1 MTGVKVSSDAMSNW
15 RTMNLTRSLI
25 DPSSLPRES
34 SSAKLNCSYWEM
46 CAMDRRSL
54 LQLSLA
60 STLMGFAPSLASADA
75 ATRPKRLRP
84 GDTIGLVAPA
94 SVTYESLQLQIAL
107 EALEAMGLKAKVGP
121 HVMDRYGYLAGE
133 DEDRA
138 SDINAAFAD
147 PEIDAVFALRGGWG
161 ASRLLPFLDFDLIA
175 KNPKIFLGYS
185 DITSLLN
192 AIYAKAGVVT
202 FHGPNVMSR
211 WNEFTYQGMREVLF
225 DARASTYSN
234 PEVIDDD
241 LVARKYRI
249 QTINAGKATGHLI
262 GGNLT
267 LMSALVGTSYFPN
280 ASGAILFLEDVG
292 EAIYRVDRM
301 MTQLKLSGVL
311 GQVSGVVFGHFT
323 DVTPNPGLGNF
334 ALMDILKQHCE
345 PLGVPCYFGAMIGHV
360 EQQSTVPVGAIAEMD
375 AGAGVLRLQEPAVR

>member
-1 MTGVKVSSDAMSNW
+1 MSNW

-60 STLMGFAPSLASADA
+60 STLMGFAPSLAFADA

-234 PEVIDDD
+234 PEVIDND

-375 AGAGVLRLQEPAVR
+375 AGAGVLRLKEPAVRK

>member
-1 MTGVKVSSDAMSNW
+1 M
-15 RTMNLTRSLI
+15 
-25 DPSSLPRES
+25 
-34 SSAKLNCSYWEM
+34 
-46 CAMDRRSL
+46 
-54 LQLSLA
+54 
-60 STLMGFAPSLASADA
+60 
-75 ATRPKRLRP
+75 
-84 GDTIGLVAPA
+84 
-94 SVTYESLQLQIAL
+94 
-107 EALEAMGLKAKVGP
+107 
-121 HVMDRYGYLAGE
+121 
-133 DEDRA
+133 
-138 SDINAAFAD
+138 
-147 PEIDAVFALRGGWG
+147 
-161 ASRLLPFLDFDLIA
+161 
-175 KNPKIFLGYS
+175 GYS

-375 AGAGVLRLQEPAVR
+375 AGAGVLRLKEPAVRK

>member
-1 MTGVKVSSDAMSNW
+1 MSNW

-46 CAMDRRSL
+46 CAMDRRSV

-60 STLMGFAPSLASADA
+60 STRMGFAPSLAFADA

-375 AGAGVLRLQEPAVR
+375 AGAGVLRLKEPAVRK

>member
-1 MTGVKVSSDAMSNW
+1 MSNW
-15 RTMNLTRSLI
+15 RTMNLTCSLI
-25 DPSSLPRES
+25 GPSSLPRES
-34 SSAKLNCSYWEM
+34 SSAKLNHGYWEM
-46 CAMDRRSL
+46 HAMDRRSL

-60 STLMGFAPSLASADA
+60 STLIGIAPSFAFADA
-75 ATRPKRLRP
+75 VTRPTRLHP

-121 HVMDRYGYLAGE
+121 HVMDRYGYLAGK

-138 SDINAAFAD
+138 LDINAAFAD

-211 WNEFTYQGMREVLF
+211 WNEFTYRGMREVLF

-234 PEVIDDD
+234 PEVIEND
-241 LVARKYRI
+241 LVARKHRT
-249 QTINAGKATGHLI
+249 QTINGGQATGHLI

-267 LMSALVGTSYFPN
+267 LMSALVGTPYFPN

-301 MTQLKLSGVL
+301 ITQLKLSGVL
-311 GQVSGVVFGHFT
+311 GQVSGIVFGHFT

-334 ALMDILKQHCE
+334 ALMDILNQHCE

-360 EQQSTVPVGAIAEMD
+360 EQQSTVPVGAVAEMD

>member
-1 MTGVKVSSDAMSNW
+1 MGVV
-15 RTMNLTRSLI
+15 
-25 DPSSLPRES
+25 PS
-34 SSAKLNCSYWEM
+34 
-46 CAMDRRSL
+46 
-54 LQLSLA
+54 
-60 STLMGFAPSLASADA
+60 FALADA
-75 ATRPKRLRP
+75 VIRPKRLRP
-84 GDTIGLVAPA
+84 GDTIGLIAPA

-107 EALEAMGLKAKVGP
+107 ETLIAMGLNAKVGP
-121 HVMDRYGYLAGE
+121 HVMDRFGYLAGE

-138 SDINAAFAD
+138 SDINTAFAD

-211 WNEFTYQGMREVLF
+211 WNDFTYQGMRDVLF
-225 DARASTYSN
+225 EAKSVAYSN
-234 PEVIDDD
+234 PEVIEDD
-241 LVARKYRI
+241 LVARKHRI
-249 QTINAGKATGHLI
+249 QTIKTGNATGRLI

-267 LMSALVGTSYFPN
+267 LMSALVGTPYFPDTR
-280 ASGAILFLEDVG
+280 GAILFLEDVG

-301 MTQLKLSGVL
+301 MTQLKLSGAL
-311 GQVSGVVFGHFT
+311 DQVSGIVFGHFT
-323 DVTPNPGLGNF
+323 GVKPNPGLGNF
-334 ALMDILKQHCE
+334 ALMDILRQHCE

-360 EQQSTVPVGAIAEMD
+360 EQQSTVPVGA
-375 AGAGVLRLQEPAVR
+375 GAIMNASLGTLELIEPAVR

>member
-1 MTGVKVSSDAMSNW
+1 MSNW

-34 SSAKLNCSYWEM
+34 SSAKLNRSYWEM

-60 STLMGFAPSLASADA
+60 STLMGFAPSLAFADA

-375 AGAGVLRLQEPAVR
+375 AGAGVLRLKEPAVRK

>member
-1 MTGVKVSSDAMSNW
+1 MSNW

-46 CAMDRRSL
+46 CAMNRRSL

-60 STLMGFAPSLASADA
+60 STLMGFAPSLALADA
-75 ATRPKRLRP
+75 ATRPTRLRP

-234 PEVIDDD
+234 PEVIDND

-375 AGAGVLRLQEPAVR
+375 AGAGVLRLKEPAVRK